1 MRMGRFRPAP
11 AGPGVAL
18 PGSLEE
24 LPQLLC
30 PGLIHA

>member
-18 PGSLEE
+18 GSLEE